1 MAREATQHLGPVVL
15 NLDGAGGSDYT
26 IPGTLSFN
34 TTGST
39 VSVELR
45 LTDDTTT
52 AADDTLTEG
61 NGLTVTPGATTS
73 YSFTIPASFS
83 EPTHATQV
91 YFALIV
97 TAGGA
102 DRCYMK
108 GTLTLSWRAAR

>member
-1 MAREATQHLGPVVL
+1 MAREASQNLGPVVL
-15 NLDGAGGSDYT
+15 NLEGAGGSDYT

-39 VSVELR
+39 VTVELR

-52 AADDTLTEG
+52 AADDTLTSG
-61 NGLTVTPGATTS
+61 DGLTVTPGATTD

-83 EPTHATQV
+83 EPTHATKV

-97 TAGGA
+97 ETAGVV
-102 DRCYMK
+102 RCYMK